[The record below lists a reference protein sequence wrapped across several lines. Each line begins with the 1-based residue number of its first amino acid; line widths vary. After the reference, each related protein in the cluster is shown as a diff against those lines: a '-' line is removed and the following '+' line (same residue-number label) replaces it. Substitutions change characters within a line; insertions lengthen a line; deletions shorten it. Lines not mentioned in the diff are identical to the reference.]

1 MLHSMQDEKK
11 IIDTDVKM
19 STLANKTLLNAIKR
33 WLLLV
38 SVKLAHG
45 WPGKK
50 PAKNKC
56 ENIIIDMTFYSKI
69 INTIL

>member
-33 WLLLV
+33 
-38 SVKLAHG
+38 
-45 WPGKK
+45 
-50 PAKNKC
+50 
-56 ENIIIDMTFYSKI
+56 
-69 INTIL
+69 